1 MSHRRCHRVSPP
13 PFPAPGPDTMGSR
26 LSLDDSVR
34 VVVVGGGFGG
44 TAAASLLKSWAVPF
58 VLVDVRDAFHHN
70 VAALRAAVESGKGSA
85 DVHGHPS
92 AWVPVGQLSQPHQ
105 GPQRLGDPRGVRRN
119 GVVKVPPPPQ

>member
-1 MSHRRCHRVSPP
+1 
-13 PFPAPGPDTMGSR
+13 MGSR

-70 VAALRAAVESGKGSA
+70 VAALRAAVESGKGSGSSPLSLPCPTGMCGRERGA
-85 DVHGHPS
+85 RTVSS
-92 AWVPVGQLSQPHQ
+92 A
-105 GPQRLGDPRGVRRN
+105 PRW
-119 GVVKVPPPPQ
+119 